1 MIINDIWVLIWD
13 VFPSKPPLLD
23 KQEITLLV
31 KEATCSWLEE
41 STSSS
46 WKRKPWQEPKFY
58 MNGLCSLQS
67 LQRPSADY
75 HHGGWN
81 QLRMRGYKWKSLL
94 SWLPMVCA
102 ASEKYNCHPACNCW
116 LIQWET
122 LVLAKPLQKSCCSW
136 NLSRKVSSSSSC
148 MFLWDVYHCFFNAFV
163 MISIIYIY
171 IISQHIPNVYRI
183 QPSTFERG
191 ELSLP
196 VVVASG
202 VPWPDRASEDMA
214 S

>member
-31 KEATCSWLEE
+31 KEAACSWLEE

-171 IISQHIPNVYRI
+171 HIPVYSQCI
-183 QPSTFERG
+183 PHSTKHLRARG
-191 ELSLP
+191 AFTPGGRGFRRSL
-196 VVVASG
+196 AGES
-202 VPWPDRASEDMA
+202 
-214 S
+214 

>member
-1 MIINDIWVLIWD
+1 
-13 VFPSKPPLLD
+13 
-23 KQEITLLV
+23 
-31 KEATCSWLEE
+31 
-41 STSSS
+41 
-46 WKRKPWQEPKFY
+46 
-58 MNGLCSLQS
+58 
-67 LQRPSADY
+67 
-75 HHGGWN
+75 
-81 QLRMRGYKWKSLL
+81 MRGYKWKSLL

-171 IISQHIPNVYRI
+171 ISYPSIFPMYTAFNQAPSSAGSFHSRWSWLPAFPGRI
-183 QPSTFERG
+183 
-191 ELSLP
+191 EL
-196 VVVASG
+196 VKT
-202 VPWPDRASEDMA
+202 WPARLVG
-214 S
+214 